1 MAGAV
6 LKPPAGL
13 GLSRRWTRP
22 LPLPLQAQITMQP
35 PRQPEGLPLAIGC
48 KFILPHLAEHRRQV
62 LEDHKIFRMPLQP
75 LAHQTRGPSQ
85 IPQFKDVVDQ
95 PADLAGIGPG

>member
-22 LPLPLQAQITMQP
+22 LTLPLQAQITMQP

-48 KFILPHLAEHRRQV
+48 KFTVPHMAEHRRQV
-62 LEDHKIFRMPLQP
+62 LEYLQSFRMPLQQ
-75 LAHQTRGPSQ
+75 LAHQTRGPGQ

-95 PADLAGIGPG
+95 PADLAGVGPG